1 MIIEKG
7 SNVVVLKKIVLIAL
21 YGSFSTLMG
30 QMQQQP
36 STLPIK
42 QVVQA
47 QIPPRSS
54 GQQVAQPQAQIL
66 PRGSVQQAAQAQIP
80 PRSSEKQVAQPQV
93 QIPPQSP
100 SKPVAQAMPAPAPV
114 PVQAPV
120 PAPEKIAARVPDQAQ
135 APTSE
140 PVQIPA
146 PEQVSAAEQAAA
158 PVQTDGAGY
167 PLIPVVQ
174 QKQGLTEIPICTS
187 FSLHGDNIFV
197 GELMQSASK
206 HFFKE
211 MSGVLRK
218 YEGAWF
224 TLRDKGNNDQGAAK
238 LAKMA
243 ATMSPLVLG
252 LVGTESFFSIERLL
266 QEKKMALLF
275 PTEGINSLR
284 NGRYE
289 NVIYFRPSYKKE
301 LEALID
307 YTLNKRYKRKIA
319 VLYEGSE
326 WGESIFADL
335 KDLLTQYGIEPV
347 AWASFPQGTVEIG
360 LALDRIAQAKRT
372 PNAIFCLTQPRA
384 AYTFVRNALNVGL
397 HNALFVG
404 LSNLNIVQSLIKTS
418 LGIDIVVSSV
428 VPNPQTSTIPLIN
441 EYKQMAQGLLVSRAD
456 SPYFLEA
463 FIGQRLLVE
472 CLMRLQG
479 PPTIENIIQTLEIF
493 QNMDFLG
500 LPIHFN
506 NHERVL
512 GHDVWINPGMTRP
525 WVLGRAS

>member
-7 SNVVVLKKIVLIAL
+7 SNVVVLKKIVLIVMC
-21 YGSFSTLMG
+21 GSFSTLMG
-30 QMQQQP
+30 EVQQQP
-36 STLPIK
+36 STLP
-42 QVVQA
+42 A
-47 QIPPRSS
+47 
-54 GQQVAQPQAQIL
+54 
-66 PRGSVQQAAQAQIP
+66 QQAAQAQIP
-80 PRSSEKQVAQPQV
+80 PRSSEKLVVQPQA

-100 SKPVAQAMPAPAPV
+100 SESVAQAALV
-114 PVQAPV
+114 PEQAPV
-120 PAPEKIAARVPDQAQ
+120 P
-135 APTSE
+135 
-140 PVQIPA
+140 
-146 PEQVSAAEQAAA
+146 EQEQAAV

-174 QKQGLTEIPICTS
+174 HKQGLTEIPLCTS
-187 FSLHGDNIFV
+187 FSLQGDNIFV

-211 MSGVLRK
+211 MSAVLRK

-224 TLRDKGNNDQGAAK
+224 TLRDKGNNDQGTGK
-238 LAKMA
+238 LAKMT

-284 NGRYE
+284 QGQYE

-319 VLYEGSE
+319 VLYEASE
-326 WGESIFADL
+326 WGEGIFTDL

-347 AWASFPQGTVEIG
+347 VWASFQQGTVEIG

-397 HNALFVG
+397 HNALFIG

-479 PPTIENIIQTLEIF
+479 PPTIENIIQTLETF

-506 NHERVL
+506 NRERVL